1 MVHVDAGTPYELV
14 AGDEGMELIGGPCPA
29 DPSLYE
35 GVSG

>member
-35 GVSG
+35 GMSG